1 MKFKKKISRD
11 SYGTIFLFSEK
22 EALQLKEKLG
32 KRVIYIINKK
42 HQFHGAIQFSKKQG
56 HFIHFSKARIK
67 SIGLAPNE
75 LIHVEIKKDNST
87 YQFAICEEF
96 TAVFETD
103 ELAQAKF
110 DKLSDGKKRGLIHYV
125 NSAKRVETRIN
136 RALKLAENLK
146 LNITDP
152 RQLIK

>member
-1 MKFKKKISRD
+1 MKFKKKISQD
-11 SYGTIFLFSEK
+11 SYGTIFLFSET
-22 EALQLKEKLG
+22 EATQLKEKFG

-42 HQFHGAIQFSKKQG
+42 HQFHGAIQFSKKLG
-56 HFIHFSKARIK
+56 HYIHFSKARIK
-67 SIGLAPNE
+67 SIGLIPNE
-75 LIHVEIKKDNST
+75 LIHVEVKKDSST

-96 TAVFETD
+96 KAVFETD

-110 DKLSDGKKRGLIHYV
+110 GKLSDGKKRGLIHYV

-136 RALKLAENLK
+136 RALKLADNLK